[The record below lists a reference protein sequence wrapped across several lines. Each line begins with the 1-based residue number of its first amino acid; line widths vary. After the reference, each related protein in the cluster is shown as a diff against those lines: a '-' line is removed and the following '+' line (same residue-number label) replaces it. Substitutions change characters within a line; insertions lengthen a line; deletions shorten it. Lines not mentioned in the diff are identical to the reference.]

1 MLLGAMCVALALA
14 ACGGSS
20 SQQWNDLQSVSVT
33 VSQPGLPPPF
43 GSPRTSSFTTSSQL
57 STVTGLLNDH
67 RIAKASSTTPNNG
80 CAGGSKVGIVIVPK
94 GASPTRLS
102 AYQCAGKVSGDV
114 SGDLTGFLS
123 AIGFKT

>member
-1 MLLGAMCVALALA
+1 MCALLALA

-20 SQQWNDLQSVSVT
+20 SQEWKDLQRVTVT

-43 GSPRTSSFTTSSQL
+43 GSPRTSSFTTSSEL

-67 RIAKASSTTPNNG
+67 AIAKASSTTPNNG
-80 CAGGSKVGIVIVPK
+80 CAGGFKIEIVIDSK

-102 AYQCAGKVSGDV
+102 GYRCADKTSGDV
-114 SGDLTGFLS
+114 GGDLAGFLE